1 MMDFWSTLSAA
12 SIKMWSWPLASIF
25 SEAGVGGAG
34 GVWTYKVG
42 VEVDSLEWSCSK
54 QALS

>member
-1 MMDFWSTLSAA
+1 MDFWSTLSAA